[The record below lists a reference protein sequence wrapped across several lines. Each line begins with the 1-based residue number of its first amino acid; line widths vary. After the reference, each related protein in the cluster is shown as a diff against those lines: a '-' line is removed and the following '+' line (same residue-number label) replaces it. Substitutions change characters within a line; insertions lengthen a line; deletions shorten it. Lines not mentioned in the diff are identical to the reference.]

1 MHGFLES
8 VGLIN
13 FNVEPYLKP
22 HKLSLLKESSYSR
35 VLVNAA
41 NKHQLSRNEDE
52 YLANLADYDE
62 HAEREECDEEEE
74 SGEGKREEAG
84 VEFGRKVVETMDY
97 IMKRKVNLLT
107 SKERPF
113 CGFCDEICGFSW
125 Y

>member
-1 MHGFLES
+1 MSSIIRVHGFLES

-62 HAEREECDEEEE
+62 HAEREECDEEESQGE
-74 SGEGKREEAG
+74 SADRQPK
-84 VEFGRKVVETMDY
+84 T
-97 IMKRKVNLLT
+97 
-107 SKERPF
+107 ERDDQF
-113 CGFCDEICGFSW
+113 VFV